1 MGNTHAGNPEPLD
14 VTLPMFEAVANL
26 VQGLG
31 CMRNTYADDPRL
43 REFNA
48 GYGLGIG
55 QMEARLLEFQ
65 EQVGVEVYRDL
76 AEGGLLEHRAQRDLL
91 NHYEDLIYAKILEAG
106 EPVTATHAKK
116 LVPLKY
122 RAEYAQPALDELVT
136 EDALHALEDQHRP
149 GGPVTVSYVIADETL
164 IKQAAR
170 DATDSGGGSG
180 DSGE

>member
-14 VTLPMFEAVANL
+14 VTLPMFEALAMLLHGL
-26 VQGLG
+26 VSLE
-31 CMRNTYADDPRL
+31 NPYLNDPQL
-43 REFNA
+43 REFSA
-48 GYGLGIG
+48 GFGLAVG
-55 QMEARLLEFQ
+55 MVEARLLGFQ
-65 EQVGVEVYRDL
+65 EQVGAETYYDLVEDGPRK
-76 AEGGLLEHRAQRDLL
+76 HRAYRDLL
-91 NHYEDLIYAKILEAG
+91 NHYEDQIYAHILKAG